1 MEDSA
6 AINSTNFIAAGGIKI
21 QIPKTLRM
29 ADKKPC
35 RVCNFTRQKSYGV
48 VVPSLDDLKT
58 KGEYF
63 NNCKSSIKG
72 DTV

>member
-1 MEDSA
+1 M
-6 AINSTNFIAAGGIKI
+6 INSTNFIAAGRIKI

-29 ADKKPC
+29 ADNKPC

-48 VVPSLDDLKT
+48 VAPSLYDLKT

-63 NNCKSSIKG
+63 NNCESCIKV

>member
-1 MEDSA
+1 
-6 AINSTNFIAAGGIKI
+6 
-21 QIPKTLRM
+21 M

-48 VVPSLDDLKT
+48 AVPSLHDLKT

-63 NNCKSSIKG
+63 IYLGSHIIQ
-72 DTV
+72 